1 LIMLGLL
8 SGMAILHRTVLVPVV
23 LLTLIFVGVARY
35 RTSAA
40 LVAAARTVGV
50 LALLI
55 AACLSPWFIR
65 NYLVW
70 HTFVYHTNMGSNWWL
85 GFNDLATGG
94 PEVTILLDLDYR
106 LVSQGYNELERDRL
120 FRQEAF
126 AWIRSHPARAAYL
139 FGKKQLSFWSPVPA
153 VVEG

>member
-1 LIMLGLL
+1 GRVATETITSVLLLALVFFALRVFRALSERLSISRGDLIMLGLL

-106 LVSQGYNELERDRL
+106 LVSQGYNELERDR
-120 FRQEAF
+120 
-126 AWIRSHPARAAYL
+126 
-139 FGKKQLSFWSPVPA
+139 
-153 VVEG
+153 